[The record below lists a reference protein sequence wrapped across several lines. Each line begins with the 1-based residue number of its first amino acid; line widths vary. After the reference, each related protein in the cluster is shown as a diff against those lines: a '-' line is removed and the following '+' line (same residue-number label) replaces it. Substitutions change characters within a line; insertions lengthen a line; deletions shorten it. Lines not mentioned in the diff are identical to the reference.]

1 MPPITPGESTRERF
15 NPKASLVWDVSPEAA
30 LRAAYARSLGGVT
43 FDESYRLEPTQL
55 AGFPY
60 AFRTLIPESLVGSVS
75 APDHEIL
82 GAALDLKL
90 KTRTYV
96 GLQGGIVQSEVRR
109 HMGVFDYFYAEPP
122 PNIVP
127 ASTRQE
133 LDYEETF
140 AGITVNQLL
149 SDEWA
154 VSAQYLFTRSEL
166 THKHPDIPPLN
177 PSLDTTN
184 RAELQRVNLALLFN
198 HPSGFFARA
207 EGQWWFQQNLGS
219 ANVGGTVEEDLPDE
233 SFPQVNLFV
242 GYRLRRQRGDITI
255 GVLNLTDE
263 DYRLNPVSPY
273 YELPRER
280 VFYAQL
286 RLRF

>member
-1 MPPITPGESTRERF
+1 
-15 NPKASLVWDVSPEAA
+15 
-30 LRAAYARSLGGVT
+30 
-43 FDESYRLEPTQL
+43 
-55 AGFPY
+55 
-60 AFRTLIPESLVGSVS
+60 
-75 APDHEIL
+75 
-82 GAALDLKL
+82 
-90 KTRTYV
+90 
-96 GLQGGIVQSEVRR
+96 
-109 HMGVFDYFYAEPP
+109 
-122 PNIVP
+122 
-127 ASTRQE
+127 
-133 LDYEETF
+133 
-140 AGITVNQLL
+140 
-149 SDEWA
+149 
-154 VSAQYLFTRSEL
+154 
-166 THKHPDIPPLN
+166 
-177 PSLDTTN
+177 
-184 RAELQRVNLALLFN
+184 VNLALLFN

-219 ANVGGTVEEDLPDE
+219 AEIGGTVEEDLPDE